1 MRKKAKALHESGT
14 EAAWLNGNNLEK
26 EAINT
31 KKEKEEKQ
39 LKALTLTGLLMEGVS
54 QTCKRFL
61 TQCRHL
67 LQLRVFALGLLQDK
81 NIRIGAFPQCQKI
94 FALRQR
100 PHPRRIRTFL
110 RLRLQRI
117 RPRHSQLRQR
127 SFQSG
132 VDTPCFLTDSSPVG
146 G

>member
-1 MRKKAKALHESGT
+1 MRKKAKALHESAT

-67 LQLRVFALGLLQDK
+67 LQLRVLALGLLQGK
-81 NIRIGAFPQCQKI
+81 NI
-94 FALRQR
+94 
-100 PHPRRIRTFL
+100 RIRTFL